1 MVDHLDMFGG
11 RLEEYLDAVFLWD
24 AAEEVQSDTPEAERR
39 FELLNG
45 LPTPRLASLLTLAF
59 SEPQFMLKRY
69 TGDQIAKGIWYV
81 FWCSTDFSIKIME
94 NTSGTDV
101 QSPFLMAIGSLYSN
115 VFDKL
120 CGVSGSRPDDNFID
134 DIEIDG
140 AAFILWDLGGMMRPL
155 YCRSAYAPHVYELWF
170 DVVTEILMN
179 CRTSACR
186 MGALHA
192 LGHARVLAETHDPPR
207 VASIC
212 ETISAFIREKQPVD
226 WVRDYALRAQSEFIQ

>member
-1 MVDHLDMFGG
+1 MEFHERFGG
-11 RLEEYLDAVFLWD
+11 GLEVYLDSVFLWD
-24 AAEEVQSDTPEAERR
+24 ALEEVQSDTPEAERR

-45 LPTPRLASLLTLAF
+45 LPIPRLASLLTMAF

-69 TGDQIAKGIWYV
+69 SSDQIAKGIWYV

-94 NTSGTDV
+94 NASGIDV
-101 QSPFLMAIGSLYSN
+101 QSPFLKAIGSLYGN

-120 CGVSGSRPDDNFID
+120 CGVSGSRPDDNLID

-140 AAFILWDLGGMMRPL
+140 AAYMLWDLGGMMRPL
-155 YCRSAYAPHVYELWF
+155 YCRAAYAPHVYGLWF

-192 LGHARVLAETHDPPR
+192 LGHASLLAEVHDPPR
-207 VASIC
+207 VAMIC
-212 ETISAFIREKQPVD
+212 ETISVFIREKHPVD
-226 WVRDYALRAQSEFIQ
+226 WVRDYALRAQSQFIK